1 MATNTTA
8 KLPLIP
14 NAIHCVKTGL
24 AIVSFADPNALAQ
37 LNQAIKDGKVDCGTA
52 VGRILI
58 AEGIRPEGS
67 KNFRWKQYSRTQS
80 KWLVFTGGKIGEHNE
95 SVLKDNGFTADPAT
109 RSKGTVG
116 NRQYGVFAEAKKPA
130 QEQSSGTFLGGN
142 EVTVTPDL
150 TKLDKALRSLGERC
164 PLPNAIE
171 MQGVGS
177 YGRWKTHC
185 KSLGFSQ
192 EEANHAWKA
201 AKSAILAEQ
210 ANETIHT
217 KATKPAIVMPPP
229 PKAQPKAKT
238 EGTVLHVPA
247 ASLQKLLS
255 TIGEAKVEYNANTD
269 LFTVSM

>member
-37 LNQAIKDGKVDCGTA
+37 LNQAIKDGKVECGTA
-52 VGRILI
+52 IGRILI

-67 KNFRWKQYSRTQS
+67 KNFRWKQYSRS
-80 KWLVFTGGKIGEHNE
+80 KSQWLVFTGGKIGDHNE

-142 EVTVTPDL
+142 EVTESNPIA
-150 TKLDKALRSLGERC
+150 KADTQC
-164 PLPNAIE
+164 PQPSTME
-171 MQGVGS
+171 MQGAGS
-177 YGRWKTHC
+177 YGKWVSKC
-185 KSLGFSQ
+185 KSLGFDRND
-192 EEANHAWKA
+192 ANTAWRKA
-201 AKSAILAEQ
+201 KADMQSPTPVAP
-210 ANETIHT
+210 